1 MTKHLEP
8 PRSSSSVVEWLLT
21 RAAGKPS
28 AQALNGMLTRLSK
41 PVVLDAVKGTSRS
54 HKARANTRLSRNG
67 VGACGPAHRAAARA
81 SPGGGALRLGCSWSA
96 LEPLRASWREYV
108 HTEMA
113 GVAGGG
119 ASGGGQAGSST
130 AGGGAP
136 RPAVSITSLSRDEAV
151 ARRVGSLDLHGCPV
165 KVARCSS
172 TPSLVGCHGMVVL
185 ETQSAYHVALCP
197 DSASASC
204 VQGAGGTPSSLGPQ
218 CRGSA
223 QPASAGSVPGAGL
236 PMPAAKDV
244 HVAVLVKD
252 GTALEV
258 PLPLGGSGASPATA
272 LILHPRNKTRTRGR
286 VLAEGFPARPGHG
299 SFQVDVS
306 MASGWVWPPW
316 P

>member
-1 MTKHLEP
+1 M
-8 PRSSSSVVEWLLT
+8 
-21 RAAGKPS
+21 
-28 AQALNGMLTRLSK
+28 
-41 PVVLDAVKGTSRS
+41 
-54 HKARANTRLSRNG
+54 
-67 VGACGPAHRAAARA
+67 
-81 SPGGGALRLGCSWSA
+81 
-96 LEPLRASWREYV
+96 

-272 LILHPRNKTRTRGR
+272 LILHPRNVFWLKVSPHGQATAPFTSTCPWRQDGCGHHGR
-286 VLAEGFPARPGHG
+286 RRVPVVAGHRQGLHCQHLHLLGPAHCRHLRMCLHHLPWRLHRPT
-299 SFQVDVS
+299 
-306 MASGWVWPPW
+306 PW
-316 P
+316 SC

>member
-1 MTKHLEP
+1 VYSLMRPTMFKTTEGWSWAREAWAPGLGSMLNLQLHMEPRDKQRRRKRDRPPGDRPAGDSVKQQALGVVPVAGAKSGGGAPAGKPGPSVTKHLEP

-165 KVARCSS
+165 KGTGGGLGVRLARGGGWGCGQGVVASRC
-172 TPSLVGCHGMVVL
+172 
-185 ETQSAYHVALCP
+185 
-197 DSASASC
+197 
-204 VQGAGGTPSSLGPQ
+204 
-218 CRGSA
+218 
-223 QPASAGSVPGAGL
+223 
-236 PMPAAKDV
+236 
-244 HVAVLVKD
+244 
-252 GTALEV
+252 
-258 PLPLGGSGASPATA
+258 
-272 LILHPRNKTRTRGR
+272 
-286 VLAEGFPARPGHG
+286 AR
-299 SFQVDVS
+299 
-306 MASGWVWPPW
+306 
-316 P
+316 